1 MGWLKR
7 KIRKWSEVDV
17 VEKNA
22 QKRIDSFDN
31 HHIED
36 YSALAKRISALE
48 EEVFDC
54 SDDNK
59 TFPDDE
65 E

>member
-1 MGWLKR
+1 MNWFKR
-7 KIRKWSEVDV
+7 KIRKWAEVDD
-17 VEKNA
+17 VETKA
-22 QKRIDSFDN
+22 QKRIDNFDN

-36 YSALAKRISALE
+36 YKALAKRISALE

-54 SDDNK
+54 SDDENK
-59 TFPDDE
+59 FPDE